1 MQIFHGSSNIIEHPQ
16 FGFGN
21 PKNDY
26 GLGFYCTESEE
37 LAKEWACQ
45 KNSDGFANCYELDTE
60 KLSILNLS
68 NENFSILHWLSIL
81 MQNRIFSPK
90 SPAGRSN
97 LDFLINKFSINFKEY
112 DVICGYRAN
121 DSYFSFASDFL
132 ENIIPIQAL
141 ASSMKL
147 GALGIQV
154 VLKSKKA
161 FESIKFIKSE
171 KADCTTYFPKY
182 KSRDTS
188 ARKEYL
194 ENIRKLTTSEDS
206 IYLID
211 IVRKPELLNDIKL

>member
-1 MQIFHGSSNIIEHPQ
+1 MQIFHGSPNIIEHPQ

-45 KNSDGFANCYELDTE
+45 KNVDGYANCYELDTE
-60 KLSILNLS
+60 KLTLLNLS
-68 NENFSILHWLSIL
+68 EENFSILHWLSIL
-81 MQNRIFSPK
+81 MQNRIFAPK

-97 LDFLINKFSINFKEY
+97 LDFLINQFSINYQEY

-154 VLKSKKA
+154 VLKSQKA
-161 FESIKFIKSE
+161 FESIRFIKSE
-171 KADCTTYFPKY
+171 NADCKTYFPKY
-182 KSRDTS
+182 KSRDTA

-194 ENIRKLTTSEDS
+194 ENLRKLTYSSDS

-211 IVRKPELLNDIKL
+211 IVRKPELMNEIKL